1 MDTVLCRAVTT
12 VVPGTRLAALGR
24 GGACLAGLS
33 LFVAY
38 MLLLF
43 TRNEDLYLDCNARRR
58 LVLDVGCHK
67 RGLCEADRRGRRT
80 PTSSIGMRKL
90 VVKDTDRDERIH
102 PRTAG
107 GQRAAELRA
116 EM

>member
-1 MDTVLCRAVTT
+1 MLEEDWSPIQAVTN
-12 VVPGTRLAALGR
+12 
-24 GGACLAGLS
+24 GGFVKWIEGDAG
-33 LFVAY
+33 
-38 MLLLF
+38 
-43 TRNEDLYLDCNARRR
+43 
-58 LVLDVGCHK
+58 H
-67 RGLCEADRRGRRT
+67 
-80 PTSSIGMRKL
+80 PTSLIGMRKL